1 MSQEPENADT
11 PNRIEQA
18 EMVAYL
24 DGELD
29 VQQVAD
35 VEKRLSEDPEYR
47 VRLQQLQQAWDL
59 LDELPRSR
67 ADDQFTRSTV
77 EIVVLKASEEA
88 VQRAA
93 VPAWRRWLPRLGG
106 LLLVVAASLA
116 GYLLSWQAATRENR
130 QLVQDLPVIEQVSQY
145 KQAKSLEFLRLLVEE
160 RLFETEG
167 DNGPE

>member
-1 MSQEPENADT
+1 MSQDPENADA
-11 PNRIEQA
+11 PIRIEQA

-77 EIVVLKASEEA
+77 EIVVLKAREE
-88 VQRAA
+88 VIQRAA
-93 VPAWRRWLPRLGG
+93 VPAWRTWLPRLGA
-106 LLLVVAASLA
+106 LLLVVGAGLA

-145 KQAKSLEFLRLLVEE
+145 KQAKSLDFLRLLVEE

-167 DNGPE
+167 DNGPQ